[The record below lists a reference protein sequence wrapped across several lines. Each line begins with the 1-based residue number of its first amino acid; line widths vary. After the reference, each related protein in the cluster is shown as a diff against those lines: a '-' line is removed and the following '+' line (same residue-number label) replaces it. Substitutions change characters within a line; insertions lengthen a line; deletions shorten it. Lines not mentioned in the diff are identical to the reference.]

1 MHFSV
6 SEITGL
12 IAHRRTIYPE
22 QFSNRKVHREIVEK
36 LLDSARWAPSHGLTQ
51 PWRFKV
57 FMEDSRVSLSDFLS
71 NAYAEMFT
79 GDKYNEKKHEMLR
92 NRPLLSSVAIAVCM
106 TPDKTNKIPEIEEV
120 EATACAVQ
128 NMALVAA
135 AYGLGLFWS
144 TPKIIYHDGIKTF
157 LNIEVTDK
165 CLGILYIGY
174 PAIEWPKG
182 QRRPIEY
189 FTEWI

>member
-6 SEITGL
+6 SEITSL

-22 QFSNRKVHREIVEK
+22 QFSDRKIHREIVEK
-36 LLDSARWAPSHGLTQ
+36 LLDAARWAPNHGMTQ

-57 FMEDSRVSLSDFLS
+57 FSQESAINLSTFLS
-71 NAYAEMFT
+71 GTYQEMFT
-79 GDKYNEKKHEMLR
+79 GPDYNEKKHEMLR
-92 NRPLLSSVAIAVCM
+92 SRPLKSAVSIAVCM
-106 TPDKTNKIPEIEEV
+106 SPDKSGRIPEIEEI
-120 EATACAVQ
+120 EAVACAVQ

-135 AYGLGLFWS
+135 AYGLGMFWS
-144 TPKIIYHDGIKTF
+144 TPKIVYSIKMNEF
-157 LNIEVTDK
+157 LKLESQEK
-165 CLGILYIGY
+165 CLGIIYLGY